1 MSNNSSKQLILS
13 VIGVAILII
22 SVVGVSFAIF
32 SYARSGK
39 KTNQIYTGSINF
51 VFEDGD
57 QIYLKNQFPVTSS
70 AVIDLDKD
78 EIPAENHN
86 TATIH
91 ISGSVSSGTL
101 YYKVFIFNPDQ
112 AVDSSVSSAVDLST
126 STTYTTNSRMPDS
139 TIYLY
144 TFADNNNQI
153 EYTAARNRGG
163 QYFGIDNHTGLT
175 DPNGVGAAIGNVDTN
190 TRVLLAT
197 VDPNS
202 PTSKEL
208 VGYGAITSGMG
219 DVSTTISFK
228 AYVSSDSTEIISD
241 ADDVL
246 GTRYDSTTHKMLYTQ
261 ADYGHKYYSFR
272 FRVETNSDSGT
283 WSTTAERNKI
293 INYDNNTW

>member
-78 EIPAENHN
+78 EIPAENHH
-86 TATIH
+86 TATIR

-101 YYKVFIFNPDQ
+101 FYKVFIFNPDDS
-112 AVDSSVSSAVDLST
+112 DSSQSAAVDLST
-126 STTYTTNSRMPDS
+126 TATYKVKDRLPDS

-144 TFADNNNQI
+144 TFLAPGETNDINYNP
-153 EYTAARNRGG
+153 AKNRGG
-163 QYFGIDNHTGLT
+163 QYFGSAGDV
-175 DPNGVGAAIGNVDTN
+175 NGVGAAIGNVDN
-190 TRVLLAT
+190 
-197 VDPNS
+197 PNRILNAS
-202 PTSKEL
+202 PDLSNPAKKEL
-208 VGYGAITSGMG
+208 VGYGQITSAMG
-219 DVSTTISFK
+219 NVDTTVSFK
-228 AYVSSDSTEIISD
+228 AYISDLTTEIISD
-241 ADDVL
+241 ADDTL
-246 GTRYDSTTHKMLYTQ
+246 GTRYDTTTHKQLYTQ
-261 ADYGHKYYSFR
+261 SDFGGKYYSFR

-283 WSTTAERNKI
+283 WSTAAEQAKI
-293 INYDNNTW
+293 INYDQNW